1 MYVKNRMTKDP
12 YTIQADA
19 PITEVIELMRIKNL
33 KRIPVLDGER
43 VVGILT
49 DGDIQKVSPT
59 KATALSVFEI
69 NYLLAKTTVRDAMTK
84 KVVTISPE
92 DILEEAAVLMRANRI
107 SSLPVVDGAKLVGII
122 TESDIFD
129 AFLDLLGARD
139 IGTRLV
145 IEADDKPGILSD
157 VANTVSEYGANI
169 NHIAAYRREEDR
181 RSDVVIRVN
190 TLDSEPMIQSLEEK
204 GYKVLSVTKNRN

>member
-19 PITEVIELMRIKNL
+19 PITEVVELMRIKNL

-107 SSLPVVDGAKLVGII
+107 SSLPVIDGTRLVGII

-129 AFLDLLGARD
+129 AFIDLLGARD

-145 IEADDKPGILSD
+145 IETDDKPGILSD
-157 VANTVSEYGANI
+157 VANIVSEYGANI
-169 NHIAAYRREEDR
+169 NHIAAYRREEEK
-181 RSDVVIRVN
+181 RSDVVIRMD
-190 TLDSEPMIQSLEEK
+190 TLDSETIIESLEKK
-204 GYKVLSVTKNRN
+204 GYQILSITKNRS

>member
-19 PITEVIELMRIKNL
+19 PITEVVELMRIKNL

-92 DILEEAAVLMRANRI
+92 DILEEAAVLMRANRV
-107 SSLPVVDGAKLVGII
+107 SSLPVIDGTRLVGII

-129 AFLDLLGARD
+129 AFIDLLGGRD

-145 IEADDKPGILSD
+145 IETDDKPGILSD
-157 VANTVSEYGANI
+157 VANIVSEYGANI
-169 NHIAAYRREEDR
+169 NHIAAYRREEEK
-181 RSDVVIRVN
+181 RSDVVIRMD
-190 TLDSEPMIQSLEEK
+190 TLDSEAIIQSLEKK
-204 GYKVLSVTKNRN
+204 GYEILSITKNRS

>member
-1 MYVKNRMTKDP
+1 MYVRNRMTKDP

-19 PITEVIELMRIKNL
+19 PITEVIELMRVKSL

-84 KVVTISPE
+84 KVVTISPD
-92 DILEEAAVLMRANRI
+92 DILEEAAVLMRANRV
-107 SSLPVVDGAKLVGII
+107 SSLPVIDGTRLVGII

-129 AFLDLLGARD
+129 AFIDLLGARD

-157 VANTVSEYGANI
+157 VANVVSKYGANI
-169 NHIAAYRREEDR
+169 NHIAAYRLEKEK

-204 GYKVLSVTKNRN
+204 GYQILSITKTRN